1 MDVKAME
8 ALVQPRAVAV
18 YGASRNPRKIGH
30 AVLDNLRRGGFA
42 GRLLAV
48 NPAADEVLGVASRPR
63 LGGQE
68 EIDLAVVA
76 VPAKQVQEAVR
87 DAAAAGARALVVVS
101 AGFKESGP
109 AGAEREQWLRGFCKD
124 RHITLLGPKSL
135 GVINTGHRMNA
146 SFARNM
152 PSPGRISV
160 LSDSGAVCTAILDW
174 AAARHLGLAK
184 VLSIGN
190 KAGLDEIAVLR
201 YLAGDD
207 DTGVVL
213 AYLESIASGEAFV
226 KAAEHISACKPV
238 VVFHAGASEQ
248 GARAAELHTGNRP
261 GADLAC
267 VAAFRRAGLIQADSL
282 EALTDHAAALT
293 LQPLC
298 RGRRVAVLSN
308 GGGPGV
314 AAADALEK
322 AGLKLARLSEHTRA
336 ELARVL
342 PAHSAV
348 DNPIDLLGDAD
359 PERYAQAV
367 ELARADE
374 GVDALLAVLTP
385 HAMTRPA
392 ETARAVARAAGGGQT
407 TVVVLLGSAD
417 MLPGRAEFVASGLPD
432 YPTPERAVAVLRAM
446 VELHDWRNR
455 PPRVVTRF
463 PVNRRR
469 VERLLLRQRRL
480 GGTEVGEVR
489 AKAILR
495 AYGFDVPAGVLVTE
509 REDAVEAAERLGYPG
524 AMKIV
529 SPDVVHKSDVG
540 GVRLSVS
547 DPEQVLDSFDL
558 LTLRVQRHAPGAR
571 LEGLYLERM
580 CPRGVEVVL
589 GMRRDP
595 QFGPILLF
603 GLGGI
608 FVEELEDVAA
618 GLAPI
623 TADEAVQMLTGT
635 RSYQMLA
642 RSRGAAEIDLDE
654 LAGGLQ
660 RISQL
665 ATDVPSLAELEI
677 NPFTLLGKGRT
688 AMVVD
693 ARMSLLEQE
702 P

>member
-1 MDVKAME
+1 M
-8 ALVQPRAVAV
+8 
-18 YGASRNPRKIGH
+18 
-30 AVLDNLRRGGFA
+30 
-42 GRLLAV
+42 
-48 NPAADEVLGVASRPR
+48 
-63 LGGQE
+63 
-68 EIDLAVVA
+68 
-76 VPAKQVQEAVR
+76 
-87 DAAAAGARALVVVS
+87 
-101 AGFKESGP
+101 
-109 AGAEREQWLRGFCKD
+109 
-124 RHITLLGPKSL
+124 LGPKSL

-509 REDAVEAAERLGYPG
+509 REDAVEAAERLGYPV